1 MGGLMSLSVQLLGR
15 PRIVQTSGAT
25 YQFRSRKSWALL
37 AYLVLAEQPPSRA
50 QLARLLFAE
59 ADDPQRALRWNLSE
73 IRRGLG
79 DQATVEDDPVRLRL
93 PRDAVVDVEVLTR
106 GASSEA
112 IGLPGLGL
120 DLLEGMGVR
129 SSAAFEIWA
138 LAQQRHLAA
147 ASEAV
152 LHEAA
157 VRSLARGAW
166 QEAIGYASRVAAM
179 SPLDENHQS
188 LLIRLYRLSGDDE
201 AAERQFAACCALFES
216 ELGTPPGAA
225 VYAAHRATRP
235 DPHAEADDATI
246 EAVLEAGS
254 AAVGAGAL
262 EAGIRSLQT
271 ATRLADAARKT
282 RLRVRSRL
290 ILAEALVHAWGGLD
304 EEGLASL
311 YEADEI
317 AVAHQLPDDVAAAR
331 AELGYVDFLRAR
343 YDRAQLWL
351 TDALRLADGSPVVL
365 AKATTY
371 LGSVESD
378 RGNYAEALHL
388 LGQAVDHARLAG
400 DPRREAFAE
409 SMLGRVSLIRRDLA
423 TADARLSAAVALAER
438 DHWLAFLPWPQSLQG
453 ESALA
458 AGDVGRAAEVF
469 DQAFARACQLG
480 DPCWEGMAV
489 RGLALVAESDGE
501 VGRGFDLLDEARSR
515 ANRLADPYVWLD
527 AHILDAPCE
536 LGRRHGHPHTARWVE
551 ELRRLASR
559 TGMRELVVRSL
570 VHGAGLGQEGDAEAA
585 VLLARDVDN
594 PVLARLIGVEAAVP
608 HPAPQGA

>member
-1 MGGLMSLSVQLLGR
+1 VSLSVQLLGR
-15 PRIVQTSGAT
+15 PRIVRTSGST
-25 YQFRSRKSWALL
+25 YQFRSRKSWAVL
-37 AYLVLAEQPPSRA
+37 AYLVLAERPPSRA
-50 QLARLLFAE
+50 QLARLLFSEAE
-59 ADDPQRALRWNLSE
+59 DPQRALRWTLSE

-79 DQATVEDDPVRLRL
+79 EQASIEDDPVQLRL

-120 DLLEGMGVR
+120 ELLEGMTVR
-129 SSAAFEIWA
+129 SSAAFEIWV

-147 ASEAV
+147 ASEAI

-179 SPLDENHQS
+179 SPLDENHQA

-201 AAERQFAACCALFES
+201 AAERQFAACAALFDS
-216 ELGTPPGAA
+216 ELGNAPGGAVQAA
-225 VYAAHRATRP
+225 FRTARP
-235 DPHAEADDATI
+235 DPLTHADDATI
-246 EAVLEAGS
+246 EAIIEAGS
-254 AAVGAGAL
+254 AAMGAGAL

-271 ATRLADAARKT
+271 ATRLADGARKT

-290 ILAEALVHAWGGLD
+290 ILAEALVHALGGLD

-317 AVAHQLPDDVAAAR
+317 AAAHQLTDAVAAAR
-331 AELGYVDFLRAR
+331 AELGYIDFLRAR

-351 TDALRLADGSPVVL
+351 TDALRLADGSPAVL

-378 RGNYAEALHL
+378 RGNYVEATDL
-388 LGQAVDHARLAG
+388 LVQAVRHARTAG
-400 DPRREAFAE
+400 DARREAFAE
-409 SMLGRVSLIRRDLA
+409 SMLGRLSLIRGDLA
-423 TADARLSAAVALAER
+423 TANEHLATATTLAER

-453 ESALA
+453 EAAMA
-458 AGDVGRAAEVF
+458 AGEVGTAAEVF

-501 VGRGFDLLDEARSR
+501 VARSFDLLAEARTR
-515 ANRLADPYVWLD
+515 AGRLADPYVWLD
-527 AHILDAPCE
+527 GHILDAQCD
-536 LGRRHGHPHTARWVE
+536 LGRRHDHPETARWVE
-551 ELRRLASR
+551 ELRHLASR

-570 VHGAGLGQEGDAEAA
+570 VHGAALGQEGDAEAA
-585 VLLARDVDN
+585 SLLARHIDN
-594 PVLARLIGVEAAVP
+594 PELVRLFGTEPSLTANAA
-608 HPAPQGA
+608 GAG

>member
-1 MGGLMSLSVQLLGR
+1 MSLSVQLLGR
-15 PRIVQTSGAT
+15 PRIVHPSGPA

-37 AYLVLAEQPPSRA
+37 AYLVLAERPPSRA
-50 QLARLLFAE
+50 QLARLLFSEAE
-59 ADDPQRALRWNLSE
+59 DPQRALRWNLSE

-79 DQATVEDDPVRLRL
+79 GQASIEDDPVQLRL

-120 DLLEGMGVR
+120 DLLEGVTVR
-129 SSAAFEIWA
+129 SSAAFEIWL

-147 ASEAV
+147 ASEAI

-157 VRSLARGAW
+157 VRSLARGTW
-166 QEAIGYASRVAAM
+166 EEAIGYASRVTAM
-179 SPLDENHQS
+179 NPLDENHQA
-188 LLIRLYRLSGDDE
+188 LLIRLYRLAGDDE
-201 AAERQFAACCALFES
+201 AAERQFAACSAVFDS
-216 ELGTPPGAA
+216 ELGTTPGAA
-225 VYAAHRATRP
+225 VYAALRTTRP

-246 EAVLEAGS
+246 EAILEAGS
-254 AAVGAGAL
+254 AAMAAGAL

-271 ATRLADAARKT
+271 ATRLADGARKT

-290 ILAEALVHAWGGLD
+290 VLAEALVHALGGLD

-317 AVAHQLPDDVAAAR
+317 AVAHQLTDAVAAAR

-351 TDALRLADGSPVVL
+351 NDALRLADGSPVVL

-378 RGNYAEALHL
+378 RGNYAEATDL
-388 LGQAVDHARLAG
+388 LEQAVGHAREAG

-409 SMLGRVSLIRRDLA
+409 SMRGRVSLIRGDLA
-423 TADARLSAAVALAER
+423 GADQRLSAAVALAER
-438 DHWLAFLPWPQSLQG
+438 DHWLAFHPWPQSLQG
-453 ESALA
+453 EVALA
-458 AGDVGRAAEVF
+458 AGAVGTAAEVF

-501 VGRGFDLLDEARSR
+501 VSRSFDLLDEARTR
-515 ANRLADPYVWLD
+515 AGRLADPYVWLD
-527 AHILDAPCE
+527 GHILDAQCV
-536 LGRRHGHPHTARWVE
+536 LGRRHDHPQTARWVE
-551 ELRRLASR
+551 ELRHLASR

-570 VHGAGLGQEGDAEAA
+570 VHGAALGQVGDGEAA
-585 VLLARDVDN
+585 ALLARDIDN
-594 PVLARLIGVEAAVP
+594 PALTSLLGAEPSATTSAPRP
-608 HPAPQGA
+608 H